1 MFFKKETIDLK
12 EVNKARLNKK
22 IEEYEE
28 QFERM
33 SRMELS
39 YNINKIIEEYFKTWR
54 STCNDYNLKYNTNI
68 FEFVSYE
75 FNKQKEYD
83 YEDFEAL
90 YDETYENDPKYCD
103 NIIVEKCGFDNIARY
118 RALINL
124 YRKIRLLTYAEEDL
138 ISDKEKEYRKQFET
152 LDKSERPDIVW
163 CTKSRFKELS
173 SRIIDEKLYL
183 IINSIK
189 NLDYSTLMN
198 YQLII
203 DEYIGLPNYLLLLLF
218 NSIDD
223 YPDTKKLNGK
233 EFPIEYFIEEI
244 FENMIY
250 SCRKLEYD
258 ELDLNEMLIK
268 YSKSNRKKIYEKI
281 INKLIEKNGEFTTRL
296 CFAIMHHISEKEV
309 LCKDIENLLNIESVK
324 LSVISSMRN
333 HHRVYELC
341 LQERIDTLKFV
352 LESERIENGELFLN
366 RNNLEFL
373 SREKGEVLTAEDGN
387 WIYTVPT
394 ITIKI
399 KDAIEKNVKIPK
411 QIKDYVLNKIND

>member
-1 MFFKKETIDLK
+1 MGIFGDDYIMFFKKETIDLK

-138 ISDKEKEYRKQFET
+138 ISD
-152 LDKSERPDIVW
+152 
-163 CTKSRFKELS
+163 
-173 SRIIDEKLYL
+173 
-183 IINSIK
+183 
-189 NLDYSTLMN
+189 
-198 YQLII
+198 
-203 DEYIGLPNYLLLLLF
+203 
-218 NSIDD
+218 
-223 YPDTKKLNGK
+223 
-233 EFPIEYFIEEI
+233 
-244 FENMIY
+244 
-250 SCRKLEYD
+250 
-258 ELDLNEMLIK
+258 
-268 YSKSNRKKIYEKI
+268 
-281 INKLIEKNGEFTTRL
+281 
-296 CFAIMHHISEKEV
+296 
-309 LCKDIENLLNIESVK
+309 
-324 LSVISSMRN
+324 
-333 HHRVYELC
+333 
-341 LQERIDTLKFV
+341 
-352 LESERIENGELFLN
+352 
-366 RNNLEFL
+366 
-373 SREKGEVLTAEDGN
+373 
-387 WIYTVPT
+387 
-394 ITIKI
+394 
-399 KDAIEKNVKIPK
+399 
-411 QIKDYVLNKIND
+411 